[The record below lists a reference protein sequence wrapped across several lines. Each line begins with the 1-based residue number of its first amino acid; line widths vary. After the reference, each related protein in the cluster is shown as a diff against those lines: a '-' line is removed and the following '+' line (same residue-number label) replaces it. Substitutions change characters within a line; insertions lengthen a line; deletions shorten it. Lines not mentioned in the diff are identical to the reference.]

1 VIKLCRFFNFAKDRK
16 TSCQYPDWEYNTSFT
31 RQFFNSIKAQDS
43 VYSIFNLKTLTM
55 KRRIFLKTAGGFAAG
70 LAIAPYACSNSSS
83 STEVVST
90 NTFGLQLYSLRDVIP
105 ADPKGILKQVAS
117 FGYKQI
123 ESYEGAQGMFWGMKN
138 TEFKK
143 YIGDLGLD
151 MVSSHCDIDKDFEK
165 KAAEAAE
172 IGMKYLICP
181 WRSQETLDDYKR
193 VAEDFNAKG
202 EICKSNGIRFAYHNH
217 AYSFNLV
224 EDEYPQDIFMAG
236 TDADLV
242 DYEMDIY
249 WVVTGG
255 QDPKTWFEKYPNRFK
270 LCHVKDRIKNTTE
283 AEATCTLG
291 TGSID
296 FPSIIAAGQ
305 PQGLEYY
312 IVEQE
317 RYDGTTP
324 IESAKDDA
332 AYMAKLKL

>member
-1 VIKLCRFFNFAKDRK
+1 MI
-16 TSCQYPDWEYNTSFT
+16 Y
-31 RQFFNSIKAQDS
+31 
-43 VYSIFNLKTLTM
+43 
-55 KRRIFLKTAGGFAAG
+55 KRREFLKLSGSVAAG
-70 LAIAPYACSNSSS
+70 LAILPLSCTSATQTDAA
-83 STEVVST
+83 T

-143 YIGDLGLD
+143 YISDLGLD
-151 MVSSHCDIDKDFEK
+151 TVSSHCDIDKDFEK

-236 TDADLV
+236 TDAELV

-270 LCHVKDRIKNTTE
+270 LCHMKDRMKNATE
-283 AEATCTLG
+283 TEATCTLG

-296 FPSIIAAGQ
+296 FQ
-305 PQGLEYY
+305 PIVDVAKANGMEYY

-317 RYDGTTP
+317 RYDGSTP
-324 IESAKDDA
+324 IESVKDNA
-332 AYMAKLKL
+332 SYMGKLIL